1 MANPNFTPS
10 WPLYKD
16 ADGAYVSALP
26 IKAIKYA
33 NDGSANAEFDGPY
46 TDQYMSAQTV
56 AVFNPEVGGYLFRS
70 QYGELLYMSKTAFEA
85 KYTSASGS
93 VTNAETADKLS
104 TARTITLTGAV
115 TGSTSFDGSA
125 NVTIATTQGS

>member
-10 WPLYKD
+10 WPIYKD
-16 ADGAYVSALP
+16 GNGVYVSALP

-56 AVFNPEVGGYLFRS
+56 SVFKPQVGGYLFRS
-70 QYGELLYMSKTAFEA
+70 QYGEILYITKVEFESQ
-85 KYTSASGS
+85 YSSASDPVS
-93 VTNAETADKLS
+93 NAETADKL
-104 TARTITLTGAV
+104 TTPRTITLTGAV
-115 TGSTSFDGSA
+115 TGSASFDGSED
-125 NVTIATTQGS
+125 VSIETTAES

>member
-33 NDGSANAEFDGPY
+33 NDGSANAEFDSPY
-46 TDQYMSAQTV
+46 AAQYMSAQTV
-56 AVFNPEVGGYLFRS
+56 VVFKPEVGGYLFRS
-70 QYGELLYMSKTAFEA
+70 QYGELLYMSKAAFEA
-85 KYTSASGS
+85 KYTAAGGS

-115 TGSTSFDGSA
+115 TGS
-125 NVTIATTQGS
+125 I

>member
-33 NDGSANAEFDGPY
+33 NDGSASAEFDGPY
-46 TDQYMSAQTV
+46 ADQYMSAQTV
-56 AVFNPEVGGYLFRS
+56 AVFKPEVSGYLLRS

-93 VTNAETADKLS
+93 VTNADTADKLS

>member
-33 NDGSANAEFDGPY
+33 NDGSAKAEFDGPY
-46 TDQYMSAQTV
+46 ADQYISAQTV
-56 AVFNPEVGGYLFRS
+56 AVFNGGYLFRS

>member
-33 NDGSANAEFDGPY
+33 NDGSASAEFDGPY
-46 TDQYMSAQTV
+46 ADQYMSAQTV
-56 AVFNPEVGGYLFRS
+56 AYSSRRS
-70 QYGELLYMSKTAFEA
+70 VDICSEA
-85 KYTSASGS
+85 
-93 VTNAETADKLS
+93 S
-104 TARTITLTGAV
+104 TASCSI
-115 TGSTSFDGSA
+115 
-125 NVTIATTQGS
+125 